1 MASGEGKTETWRQ
14 LAGYS
19 FGPGLCLKLGLH
31 LGSLPPVDMDRLGP
45 MYLPLSITFLILLT
59 SVNALKN
66 LQLGG
71 TGWFM
76 YNGPKNV
83 TLEVATPVYALEA
96 LYAAGI
102 LKEDPLYR

>member
-1 MASGEGKTETWRQ
+1 M
-14 LAGYS
+14 
-19 FGPGLCLKLGLH
+19 KLGLYWGRYR
-31 LGSLPPVDMDRLGP
+31 LSNMDRLVP
-45 MYLPLSITFLILLT
+45 ISLILSTGFLLLLT
-59 SVNALKN
+59 SANALQD

-71 TGWFM
+71 TGWLM

-83 TLEVATPVYALEA
+83 SLQVATPVYALEA